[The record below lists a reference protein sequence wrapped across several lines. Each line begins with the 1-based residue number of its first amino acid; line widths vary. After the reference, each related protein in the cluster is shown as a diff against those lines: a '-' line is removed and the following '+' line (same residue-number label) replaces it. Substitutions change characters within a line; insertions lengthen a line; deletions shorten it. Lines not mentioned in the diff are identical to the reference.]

1 MRSFEIGRAVGLAA
15 FAGAAFV
22 LSFMADGLLG
32 RFERVMKQ
40 RHEAGNTTPPH
51 ETTPATLQPGDA
63 IMAWNGDD
71 RLVQTALECAER
83 VNGRETDWRWLLLDS
98 DSVLEVTPGWTVY
111 YNASE
116 TITQGTIEFSRLVG
130 DQDGLLRVFEA
141 RVRDSSIAMNPVTF
155 EHGGLAYQINSTGTF
170 VVQRSSG
177 AAIARDV
184 WRDITANETDNVY
197 AKLTGPNG
205 SKALAVWTTHIAL
218 LTGQEV
224 GPADLRCYGQ

>member
-1 MRSFEIGRAVGLAA
+1 
-15 FAGAAFV
+15 
-22 LSFMADGLLG
+22 MADGLLG

-40 RHEAGNTTPPH
+40 RHDAGNTTPPR
-51 ETTPATLQPGDA
+51 ETTPTTLKPGDA

-83 VNGRETDWRWLLLDS
+83 VNARETDWRWLLLDS
-98 DSVLEVTPGWTVY
+98 DSVLEVAAGWTVY
-111 YNASE
+111 YNTSE
-116 TITQGTIEFSRLVG
+116 VINQGTVEFLRLVG

-141 RVRDSSIAMNPVTF
+141 RVRDGSIAMNPVIF
-155 EHGGLAYQINSTGTF
+155 EHGGAAYQINSTGTF
-170 VVQRSSG
+170 LVQRSSG
-177 AAIARDV
+177 AAIAADV

-197 AKLTGPNG
+197 CKLTGPNG
-205 SKALAVWTTHIAL
+205 NKALAVWTTHIAL